1 MPDLLCQDCGST
13 DVRAHLGDTALCDRC
28 FDRRVSEHTGFPRL
42 PDPPPPIYLT
52 DPDGRNRILRFRL
65 WRAPT
70 GVEVELEE
78 TGVPPGE
85 GYHRA
90 VLGSHD
96 ADVALLV
103 ARLRDL
109 AEADFARRFLEPNRH
124 RPGWVVADDVVEG
137 RLEWCDDSSSEVG
150 VPYDV
155 VIDGRKLSWEELGRA
170 LEGYEGWRFRL
181 LLADRVDDLRPD
193 AVVTSFPGPEPQHRG

>member
-1 MPDLLCQDCGST
+1 MADLICRDCGST
-13 DVRAHLGDTALCDRC
+13 DVRAHFGDAALCDRC

-42 PDPPPPIYLT
+42 PDRPPPITLT

-78 TGVPPGE
+78 TGVPPRE

-90 VLGSHD
+90 VFGSHD

-109 AEADFARRFLEPNRH
+109 AEADIARRFLEPNRH
-124 RPGWVVADDVVEG
+124 RPGWAVARDVVEG

-155 VIDGRKLSWEELGRA
+155 IIDGRKLSWEELGRA

-181 LLADRVDDLRPD
+181 QLADRVEDLRPD
-193 AVVTSFPGPEPQHRG
+193 AVVTSFPVPRA